1 MFRLLF
7 LVYVVVE
14 VAALWAVASW
24 IGVGWAILLVMLG
37 TAAGVIAFG
46 TQTRRLVESLAGG
59 RPGER
64 GGRARGPARQLA
76 EGSMSATGVALL
88 LVPGLVTSV
97 LGLLLLFPP
106 TRRLLGPAV
115 VALGMRRLPVVGG
128 VGNRMP
134 GMRRGGGA
142 RVVDGEVIDPASGP
156 GGPSAGGPSAHGDLF
171 PPVLPPSEGRP
182 RRS

>member
-46 TQTRRLVESLAGG
+46 TQTRRLVESLSRG
-59 RPGER
+59 RTGER
-64 GGRARGPARQLA
+64 ASGARGPARQLA
-76 EGSMSATGVALL
+76 EGSLSATGVGLL

-97 LGLLLLFPP
+97 LGLLLLLPP

-115 VALGMRRLPVVGG
+115 VALGMRRLSVVGV
-128 VGNRMP
+128 VGTRMP
-134 GMRRGGGA
+134 GMRRSGGA
-142 RVVDGEVIDPASGP
+142 RVVDGEVVDDPSRPGP
-156 GGPSAGGPSAHGDLF
+156 PSAHDDLF

-182 RRS
+182 RRP